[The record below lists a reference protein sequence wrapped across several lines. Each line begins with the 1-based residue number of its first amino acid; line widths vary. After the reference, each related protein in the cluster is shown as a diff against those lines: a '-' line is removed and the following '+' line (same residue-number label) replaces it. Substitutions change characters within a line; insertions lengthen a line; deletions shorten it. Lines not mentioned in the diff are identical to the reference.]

1 MRNWVNIVLIMIM
14 LTLVGCGFHFRGEN
28 GSFQFPY
35 KKTYLQCDSV
45 IICSALQ
52 HTIQAESLTMLV
64 KSKESAEAVIVVTNE
79 QTSRDANN
87 FNSVGQIA
95 SYLLT
100 YQVTAQ
106 VYTPKGEPLS
116 NDIVVQNQMVMAFNN
131 SLILSAQ
138 QQEETTWDQVHQ
150 NVINSLIRRIVYSH
164 PLLISPNV
172 TESK

>member
-1 MRNWVNIVLIMIM
+1 MRNWVNIVLSLVIV
-14 LTLVGCGFHFRGEN
+14 TLVGCGFHLRGED
-28 GSFQFPY
+28 GSFAFPY

-45 IICSALQ
+45 IICPGLKR
-52 HTIQAESLTMLV
+52 TIQAERLTTLV
-64 KSKESAEAVIVVTNE
+64 NKESAEAVIIVANE

-138 QQEETTWDQVHQ
+138 QQEEKTWDQIHQ

>member
-1 MRNWVNIVLIMIM
+1 MRNWIKIVLSLVMVM
-14 LTLVGCGFHFRGEN
+14 LVGCGFHLRGEG

-35 KKTYLQCDSV
+35 KKSYLQCANV
-45 IICSALQ
+45 IICSGLQ
-52 HTIQAESLTMLV
+52 RTIQAENLTTLV
-64 KSKESAEAVIVVTNE
+64 KNKESAEAVIIITNE

-87 FNSVGQIA
+87 FNSVGQI
-95 SYLLT
+95 SGYLLT

-106 VYTPKGEPLS
+106 VYTPKGDQIG
-116 NDIVVQNQMVMAFNN
+116 NDIVVQNQMVMAYNN

-138 QQEETTWDQVHQ
+138 QQEETTWDQIHQ